1 MRRINSRRTN
11 LLAWTLITL
20 LLGAQACTQP
30 AAQDRPFSQP
40 ASATSTPHSAAAISS
55 KQPGS
60 DAAAN
65 PFDGEWA
72 VAWCDKSRPEV
83 DCGGFNLGL
92 IQNGNRLC
100 GTYDSA
106 RVGLVQVDEG
116 GRITGAAS
124 SGTALLTVES
134 ERSGGKYTAAVSISG
149 DQLRWK
155 LQDTLQEGT
164 RDIDIIAI
172 DEKLARVPLQADVA
186 AKHAEL
192 ASDCAAQME
201 Q

>member
-1 MRRINSRRTN
+1 MPRINLRRLN
-11 LLAWTLITL
+11 LLASTLTAL
-20 LLGAQACTQP
+20 LLCAQGCTQP

-40 ASATSTPHSAAAISS
+40 APATATSHPAAVMSDR
-55 KQPGS
+55 QPVPV
-60 DAAAN
+60 AAN
-65 PFDGEWA
+65 PFDGEWT
-72 VAWCDKSRPEV
+72 VAWCDKSKPEV

-92 IQNGNRLC
+92 IQNGNQLC

-106 RVGLVQVDEG
+106 RAGLSQVDEG
-116 GRITGAAS
+116 GRITGTAS

-149 DQLRWK
+149 DQLRWE
-155 LQDTLQEGT
+155 LQDTLQEGIQ
-164 RDIDIIAI
+164 DIDIIAI
-172 DEKLARVPLQADVA
+172 DEKLARMPLQGDVA